1 MSIALMTL
9 ARKTALPTN
18 AKFVLMALADWADDN
33 GINCY
38 PSVYELAE
46 YMTCSERTVQRL
58 LRELEEGG
66 WVAVVGNAQGG
77 GSSRQY
83 ALNVPQMETIAA
95 IEHARREAE
104 KERRRRERKSELN
117 PFSKGCQSVTPDKLS
132 PVTTA
137 TQGVTTAT
145 QGVTTATLRGDT
157 GVTPSTIDPPYIHQ
171 RSTSGV
177 SADAPTAAPPAK
189 PEKKNEAVKA
199 AKPSAISKPEEV
211 ANQVWADFL
220 QIRKAKRS
228 PLTATALAG
237 IEREAAKA
245 GIGLQQALE
254 VCCESG
260 WAGFKAEW
268 LQGRQSPAQRAQVG
282 QTQSFAQQDREAGWA
297 RWEAMTGRVHPE
309 RAAAQQIRPV
319 QDFVIDASAGL
330 VAGSAVFPAL
340 EG

>member
-33 GINCY
+33 GVNCY
-38 PSVYELAE
+38 PSVYELSE

-83 ALNVPQMETIAA
+83 ALNVPQMEMIAA

-117 PFSKGCQSVTPDKLS
+117 PFAKGCQSVTPDKLS

-137 TQGVTTAT
+137 TQGVTT
-145 QGVTTATLRGDT
+145 TTLRGDNCDTRGDT

-171 RSTSGV
+171 RSTSVV
-177 SADAPTAAPPAK
+177 SADAQTAAPPAK
-189 PEKKNEAVKA
+189 PEKKNEVVKA
-199 AKPSAISKPEEV
+199 AKPSAISKPDEV
-211 ANQVWADFL
+211 TDQVWADFL

-260 WAGFKAEW
+260 WVGFKADW
-268 LQGRQSPAQRAQVG
+268 YANRTAQDALRRTSRAG
-282 QTQSFAQQDREAGWA
+282 NT
-297 RWEAMTGRVHPE
+297 HKH
-309 RAAAQQIRPV
+309 AAAGATIFEGV
-319 QDFVIDASAGL
+319 WDA
-330 VAGSAVFPAL
+330 
-340 EG
+340 

>member
-38 PSVYELAE
+38 PSVYELSE

-83 ALNVPQMETIAA
+83 ALNVPQMEMIAA
-95 IEHARREAE
+95 IEYARREAE

-117 PFSKGCQSVTPDKLS
+117 PFAKGCQSVTPDKLS

-137 TQGVTTAT
+137 TQGVTT
-145 QGVTTATLRGDT
+145 TTLRGDNCDTRGDT

-171 RSTSGV
+171 RSTSVV
-177 SADAPTAAPPAK
+177 SADAQTAPPAK
-189 PEKKNEAVKA
+189 PEEKPEAVKA
-199 AKPSAISKPEEV
+199 AKPSLPACPHLELLDIFAEQLPELPQPKPELWEGQRAKALASRWKWCLTAKKRNGERYATSKAEALDFFKRYFGYV
-211 ANQVWADFL
+211 GKSDFL
-220 QIRKAKRS
+220 TGRDGRWSGCDLAWLVKADNF
-228 PLTATALAG
+228 
-237 IEREAAKA
+237 AK
-245 GIGLQQALE
+245 
-254 VCCESG
+254 V
-260 WAGFKAEW
+260 
-268 LQGRQSPAQRAQVG
+268 LQGNYENRQQ
-282 QTQSFAQQDREAGWA
+282 EA
-297 RWEAMTGRVHPE
+297 TT
-309 RAAAQQIRPV
+309 
-319 QDFVIDASAGL
+319 
-330 VAGSAVFPAL
+330 
-340 EG
+340 

>member
-38 PSVYELAE
+38 PSVYELSE

-83 ALNVPQMETIAA
+83 ALNVPQMEMIAA

-117 PFSKGCQSVTPDKLS
+117 PFAKGCQSVTPDKLS

-137 TQGVTTAT
+137 TQGVTT
-145 QGVTTATLRGDT
+145 TTLRGDNCDTRGDT

-171 RSTSGV
+171 RSTSVV
-177 SADAPTAAPPAK
+177 SADAQTAPPAK
-189 PEKKNEAVKA
+189 PD
-199 AKPSAISKPEEV
+199 EV
-211 ANQVWADFL
+211 DDQVWADFL
-220 QIRKAKRS
+220 QVRKAKRS

-260 WAGFKAEW
+260 WAGFKADW
-268 LQGRQSPAQRAQVG
+268 YANRTAQGALIRTSRAG
-282 QTQSFAQQDREAGWA
+282 NT
-297 RWEAMTGRVHPE
+297 HKH
-309 RAAAQQIRPV
+309 AAAGATIFEGV
-319 QDFVIDASAGL
+319 WDA
-330 VAGSAVFPAL
+330 
-340 EG
+340 